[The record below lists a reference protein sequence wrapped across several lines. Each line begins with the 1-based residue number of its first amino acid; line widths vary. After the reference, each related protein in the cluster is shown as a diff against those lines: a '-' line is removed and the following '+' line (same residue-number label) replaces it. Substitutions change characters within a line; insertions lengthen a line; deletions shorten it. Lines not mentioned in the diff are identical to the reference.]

1 MNIHSIYENN
11 IHFKKHLKKILRREV
26 LKNDGCKRI
35 NELTGLQPAEPR
47 KHPNNHNYV

>member
-35 NELTGLQPAEPR
+35 NEVKRGFATGRAEEAS
-47 KHPNNHNYV
+47 